1 MVVLCYDLMSLEVA
15 SYESISLHV
24 VSHVSLQIVSSL
36 QMKQNKKLDDVY
48 IPKYIIKHTF

>member
-24 VSHVSLQIVSSL
+24 VSHVSLHIVSSL